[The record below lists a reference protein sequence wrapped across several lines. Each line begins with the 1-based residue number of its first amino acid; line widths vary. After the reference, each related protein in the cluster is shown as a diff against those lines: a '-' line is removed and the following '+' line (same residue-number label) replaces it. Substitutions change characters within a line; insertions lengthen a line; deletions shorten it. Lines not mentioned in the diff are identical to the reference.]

1 MRAFRQSAISCAVVG
16 CVLLGLS
23 ITQPLFTVSAGS
35 KPKQRGAELFAQHG
49 CAHCHGPAGVGGGKG
64 PDLQL
69 VRKRMDKEQIAHQIV
84 QRDHSHHG
92 AVLPGDQR
100 EMAVAAPHSRQL
112 REHPGRGPRRPR
124 RSSAGSTCG
133 PASTSGCRPARG
145 SRYRAWCGGAAG
157 GSSSRTPTSS
167 RSSSP
172 RVPRASLAG

>member
-69 VRKRMDKEQIAHQIV
+69 VRKRMDKDQIAHQIHDGGMSMPSFANSLSDPEI
-84 QRDHSHHG
+84 QD
-92 AVLPGDQR
+92 L
-100 EMAVAAPHSRQL
+100 VAYL
-112 REHPGRGPRRPR
+112 RAKRKFVKV
-124 RSSAGSTCG
+124 
-133 PASTSGCRPARG
+133 PASSHPAPPPSTSTDSDPN
-145 SRYRAWCGGAAG
+145 
-157 GSSSRTPTSS
+157 
-167 RSSSP
+167 
-172 RVPRASLAG
+172 